1 MILIQELQEELQQ
14 AFQFQQQHIQ
24 LQLVVVE
31 QQEWEQIQF
40 VLRQLQLLLKDQI
53 QYFQLSHQ
61 LVVVVDLDAKDL
73 PILIQM
79 DQEVLVE
86 EIREML

>member
-1 MILIQELQEELQQ
+1 
-14 AFQFQQQHIQ
+14 
-24 LQLVVVE
+24 VVE
-31 QQEWEQIQF
+31 AEVQQDTL
-40 VLRQLQLLLKDQI
+40 VQLDQVIDDQI

>member
-1 MILIQELQEELQQ
+1 MQQ
-14 AFQFQQQHIQ
+14 DTLVQ
-24 LQLVVVE
+24 LDQVIE
-31 QQEWEQIQF
+31 
-40 VLRQLQLLLKDQI
+40 DQI

>member
-1 MILIQELQEELQQ
+1 
-14 AFQFQQQHIQ
+14 
-24 LQLVVVE
+24 VVE
-31 QQEWEQIQF
+31 AEVQQDTL
-40 VLRQLQLLLKDQI
+40 VQLDQVIEDQI